1 VAAWITIYMKSRKPV
16 PGAATIYAELER
28 RSDWSTLGEA
38 IGLEDDE
45 VDAFMASLVW
55 SDKPSQVGQPGKRPL
70 QFHVWT
76 DPATVRIE
84 LEELSKAPASVKLDG
99 VTTVVALEFGISQ
112 LDTML
117 EVVGFEIAY
126 WLAEHYDGLIKADN
140 GRWFD
145 HDAHRWDPYT

>member
-1 VAAWITIYMKSRKPV
+1 MKSRKPV
-16 PGAATIYAELER
+16 PGAATIYAELM
-28 RSDWSTLGEA
+28 SDWSTLGES

-45 VDAFMASLVW
+45 VDTFMAALVW
-55 SDKPSQVGQPGKRPL
+55 SDEPSRVGQPNMRPMKV
-70 QFHVWT
+70 HVWT
-76 DPATVRIE
+76 DPALVRTE
-84 LEELSKAPASVKLDG
+84 LEELSKVPASVQLDG

-126 WLAEHYDGLIKADN
+126 WLAEHYDGVIKADN
-140 GRWFD
+140 GAWFD